1 MPADSNPSTGPVPP
15 PADSPGGPVP
25 PDAPAPHTPSA
36 PVHPALRRKGTG
48 ISADGEFYM
57 PTRVLFGRG
66 IAGQAAEHVAALG
79 ASSVLLV
86 TDPGVRCAGLVA
98 PVERALVTSGID
110 VTIFDQVEPNPKDT
124 DCLAGAGLMRAGAQQ
139 ALVAVGGGSS
149 IDTAK
154 CIGLLLTNGG
164 HPRDWEDF
172 GALRHDP
179 LPVIAIPTTAGTGSE
194 VSPSAVITDTDRKK
208 KMNLFDPRNCP
219 RIALVDPDLTFSC
232 PPAVT
237 AAAGMDA
244 MSHAIDSLQCLLA
257 TPASD
262 ALALE
267 GARLVA
273 KYLRRAYVDP
283 SDVEARCGMAQGSLT
298 AGLAVGL
305 TDVSGAHAL
314 AEAMGAVY
322 GHPHGYCC
330 AVSLPPIMKYN
341 LPVSAE
347 KYARLAFALDV
358 GEPGASEDDL
368 AQAAIDTIA
377 ELNRVLD
384 IPTMSEL
391 IRVEDLDILAE
402 KAERNTSTPSNPRAA
417 DAAAYREMFASEIG
431 AAS

>member
-1 MPADSNPSTGPVPP
+1 MPADSNP
-15 PADSPGGPVP
+15 
-25 PDAPAPHTPSA
+25 PSG

-86 TDPGVRCAGLVA
+86 TDPGVRSAGLVA

-124 DCLAGAGLMRAGAQQ
+124 DCLAGAELMRAGGQR

-172 GALRHDP
+172 GALRNDP

-273 KYLRRAYVDP
+273 KYLHRAYADP

-314 AEAMGAVY
+314 AEAMGGLY

-330 AVSLPPIMKYN
+330 AVSLPPIMKFN

-358 GEPGASEDDL
+358 GQPGADEGEL
-368 AQAAIDTIA
+368 AQAAVDAIC

-391 IRVEDLDILAE
+391 IRAEDLDILAE
-402 KAERNTSTPSNPRAA
+402 KAVRNTSAPSNPRAA
-417 DAAAYREMFASEIG
+417 DAAAYREMFAAEIG

>member
-1 MPADSNPSTGPVPP
+1 MPADSPPPSGPASPPANSPTGPVPP
-15 PADSPGGPVP
+15 APPAS
-25 PDAPAPHTPSA
+25 AAA
-36 PVHPALRRKGTG
+36 PVHPALRRQGSG

-66 IAGQAAEHVAALG
+66 IAGQVAEHVTALG

-86 TDPGVRCAGLVA
+86 TDPGVRSAGLVA
-98 PVERALVTSGID
+98 PVERALVTAGID
-110 VTIFDQVEPNPKDT
+110 VTVFDQVEPNPKDS
-124 DCLAGAGLMRAGAQQ
+124 DCLAGAELMRAGGQR

-208 KMNLFDPRNCP
+208 KMNLFDSRNCP

-232 PPAVT
+232 PPGVT

-273 KYLRRAYVDP
+273 KYLRRAYTDP
-283 SDVEARCGMAQGSLT
+283 ADIEARCGMAQGSLT

-314 AEAMGAVY
+314 AEAMGGLY
-322 GHPHGYCC
+322 GHPHGHCC

-347 KYARLAFALDV
+347 KYARLAFAL
-358 GEPGASEDDL
+358 GAGQPGAGEGEL
-368 AQAAIDTIA
+368 AQAAIDTIS
-377 ELNRVLD
+377 ELNRVLG
-384 IPTMSEL
+384 IPTMREL
-391 IRVEDLDILAE
+391 IRAEDLDILAE
-402 KAERNTSTPSNPRAA
+402 KAVRNTSTPSNPRAA
-417 DAAAYREMFASEIG
+417 DAAAYRQMFAAEIG
-431 AAS
+431 AVA